1 MERLTRR
8 MCGGWGVMP
17 GYELNTARGMK
28 AVVDRLAAC
37 EETGLTPEDIANWIY
52 SSINPPDS
60 EFEKT
65 IRAVENALGFKLFVW
80 QKTYIENEQFR
91 KMGETTARVLR
102 DLLDVS
108 EKPIDYTRG
117 AATPR
122 QQFYR
127 KEIREI
133 KAKLDAA
140 GIPTRTVFFSEKDKR
155 AYMHKKR
162 TGGIDRG
169 I

>member
-1 MERLTRR
+1 MQKKPIALVIPWYGDQIQGGAEKECNYLAHSLTSA
-8 MCGGWGVMP
+8 GQ
-17 GYELNTARGMK
+17 
-28 AVVDRLAAC
+28 
-37 EETGLTPEDIANWIY
+37 
-52 SSINPPDS
+52 
-60 EFEKT
+60 
-65 IRAVENALGFKLFVW
+65 LFVW